1 MIAEKLNRINEL
13 AHLKR
18 ERALTADELAEQ
30 AALRQEYLAEWR
42 AGAVQVLENTYIVDE
57 HGVKR
62 RLKPKQGRAQPHGR
76 RS

>member
-13 AHLKR
+13 ARLKR
-18 ERALTADELAEQ
+18 KRALTADELAEQ
-30 AALRQEYLAEWR
+30 AALRAEWR